1 MKVSKERRTLCQEV
15 ANSVEIEN
23 VKRREANA
31 KAKVEYWLDMIF
43 GYGLLFAMVVAMIS
57 AFIDWSNK

>member
-31 KAKVEYWLDMIF
+31 KAKVEHWLDMIF
-43 GYGLLFAMVVAMIS
+43 AYGLLFAMVVAMIS
-57 AFIDWSNK
+57 AFMDWSNG

>member
-1 MKVSKERRTLCQEV
+1 MKVSKERRNLCQEV

-31 KAKVEYWLDMIF
+31 KARVEYWLDMIF
-43 GYGLLFAMVVAMIS
+43 AYGLLFAMVIAMIS
-57 AFIDWSNK
+57 AFINWGNK